1 MEIDRKSLFK
11 VSTMQSLS
19 WLKQI
24 KESHGSVAL
33 TTMAQVK
40 AINSFGVYYIA
51 DSKTTK
57 DSSGLELHIE
67 NLVSLVVPE
76 DKNEDREEKVY
87 SLEEIKDVQSKLML
101 IAGKKDSGKEEIDQ
115 FNRVCILLIRKDMAM
130 QELHDRK
137 YRDLSK

>member
-1 MEIDRKSLFK
+1 
-11 VSTMQSLS
+11 MQSLP

-51 DSKTTK
+51 DRKTRK
-57 DSSGLELHIE
+57 DSSGLELQIE
-67 NLVSLVVPE
+67 NLVLLVVPE

-101 IAGKKDSGKEEIDQ
+101 IAGKKDSGKEEVDQ

-130 QELHDRK
+130 GGA
-137 YRDLSK
+137 